1 MISFML
7 KQWIRH
13 KERFLLS
20 LIGVALISGVLI
32 YLFNLTETTK
42 GTVETNLQKQWKSAY
57 DLVVTPPGQV
67 FNDAAI
73 LEPNYLN
80 GIYGGISREQYE
92 QIKALADI
100 EVAAPVS
107 ILGYMPLALNFKNPF
122 EIAGD
127 KTALYKTE
135 ITETY
140 NDGFSEKTLQKVETY
155 GAANWFGA
163 TDGLGFFAGYEGGV
177 SLRQNQLIVG
187 IDPTEEAKL
196 VGLDQATAASKM
208 SRYLET
214 DEEIQALGEDGKPV
228 PEGTQASAN
237 RIFEIPVL
245 LNEQSFSSSTF
256 DVSLEKLDIPFEST
270 EEQQTAT
277 DKIRDGGG
285 RAYLEAAEKTEVDSF
300 RLTGSEFEETFFG
313 KLMEPDA
320 DSGIEVSGTQL
331 VYKSS
336 NLDYAKVGSP
346 FPSRW
351 GESFSVSSQPV
362 KLEDPIFA
370 DGLPANGFRMPEM
383 FPHETNE
390 MGVPLLPILK
400 LDIIGTYSPDKL
412 NISNDPLTELPLET
426 YRPATADIVLGS
438 DQEPLNPIGQFKGAP
453 GPTGLLTSP
462 PNLLTTIEAAEEI
475 TGGNSISSIRVKV
488 AGIDEMGESAQQ
500 KLNELKAEIEAMT
513 GLDVFITRGSS
524 PQSTIIEVKEEG
536 TSLGWIEQPWI
547 HVGAAITIFREAS
560 LGYSSVLLAVL
571 LIGAMYILA
580 TTYVSYLTRKRE
592 YSILLAL
599 GWKIGMLRKM
609 IVMEA
614 VFFVLIIIFAAFA
627 VEILLAANGQNF
639 NVLKIGWISVTAV
652 MIYCLG
658 ILLPLIQVGRIQP
671 YQGIKNGEIN
681 RRSKRVMSN
690 NFLGGFV
697 LNHIIQRPGRNF
709 LSILAIAI
717 PSTLLSFYLF
727 VTIRLDGILFTSY
740 LGEFVAVEINQSHY
754 FIIAAALLVGA
765 LTTAEMLWQNV
776 MERQDELALFKSVGW
791 KNGTV
796 GSAIILEGAIIGFL
810 AGLLGVVLSMAYIG
824 FMYDI
829 FPWDSLT
836 VLSLTISIP
845 VLIGIIGALIPAV
858 KALKTAPYKLLKE
871 SS

>member
-42 GTVETNLQKQWKSAY
+42 GTVETHLQKQWKSAY
-57 DLVVTPPGQV
+57 DLVVLPHGQV
-67 FNDAAI
+67 FTDAEL

-80 GIYGGISREQYE
+80 GIYGGISNEQYE

-127 KTALYKTE
+127 ETALYKTE

-163 TDGLGFFAGYEGGV
+163 SDGLGFFAGYEGGV
-177 SLRQNQLIVG
+177 SLRQNQLIIG
-187 IDPTEEAKL
+187 IDPVEEAKL
-196 VGLDQATAASKM
+196 VGLDQATVASKT

-228 PEGTQASAN
+228 PEDSPASAN

-245 LNEQSFSSSTF
+245 LNEGSFSSSTF
-256 DVSLEKLDIPFEST
+256 NVSLEKLDIPFESA

-300 RLTGSEFEETFFG
+300 RLTGSKFEETFFG

-336 NLDYAKVGSP
+336 NLDYAKVASP

-351 GESFSVSSQPV
+351 SESFSVSNQPV

-370 DGLPANGFRMPEM
+370 DGLPANGFRMPEII
-383 FPHETNE
+383 PHETNE

-400 LDIIGTYSPDKL
+400 LDIVGTYSPRKL

-438 DQEPLNPIGQFKGAP
+438 NKEPLNPIGQFKGAP

-475 TGGNSISSIRVKV
+475 IGGSSISSIRVKV
-488 AGIDEMGESAQQ
+488 ADIEEMGESAQQ
-500 KLNELKAEIEAMT
+500 KLDELKAEIEAMT

-599 GWKIGMLRKM
+599 GWKISMLRRM
-609 IVMEA
+609 IIMEA

-627 VEILLAANGQNF
+627 VEILLAANGQGF
-639 NVLKIGWISVTAV
+639 NMMKIGLISITAV
-652 MIYCLG
+652 AIYCFG
-658 ILLPLIQVGRIQP
+658 ISLPLIQLRRIQP
-671 YQGIKNGEIN
+671 YQGIKNGEID
-681 RRSKRVMSN
+681 RRSKRIMSN

-697 LNHIIQRPGRNF
+697 LNHIIQRPGRNL

-754 FIIAAALLVGA
+754 FIIGAALLVGA
-765 LTTAEMLWQNV
+765 LTTAEMMWQNV
-776 MERQDELALFKSVGW
+776 MERQDELALFKSIGW
-791 KNGTV
+791 KNGAV

-810 AGLLGVVLSMAYIG
+810 AGLLGVVLSMVYIG

-829 FPWDSLT
+829 SPWDSLT
-836 VLSLTISIP
+836 ILALTISIP

-858 KALKTAPYKLLKE
+858 NALKTAPYKLLKE